1 MNKQLQKQ
9 NICCTQYDVPFMTL
23 NEDQIVEKIAGLK
36 KLNDQYTLKKN
47 YVTYFENLLSLF
59 NVSSTV
65 IKTKHKYFLGGFI
78 AGEGSLNVSA
88 KKMAEKAL
96 MIDPEFSITQH
107 INGVH
112 ILLLAMC
119 IFQTGRLSYK
129 SGSKATLVY
138 RIDNRKSLKTKVL
151 PFFKTYVTPFSSV
164 FKKHRTEQFEKLL
177 ILFEQGVH
185 KSCDGM
191 CNEILPI
198 WDNLRMQKGQLNES
212 FPDLASAQ
220 AFVRL
225 VFS

>member
-1 MNKQLQKQ
+1 MSIHEK
-9 NICCTQYDVPFMTL
+9 YDESI
-23 NEDQIVEKIAGLK
+23 NHKIAHLK
-36 KLNDQYTLKKN
+36 KLNDQYTKN
-47 YVTYFENLLSLF
+47 KNFVTYFENLLSLF

-65 IKTKHKYFLGGFI
+65 ITTNHKYFLGGFVE
-78 AGEGSLNVSA
+78 GEGSLNVSA

-107 INGVH
+107 INGVQ

-119 IFQTGRLSYK
+119 IFQTGRLFYK

-138 RIDNRKSLKTKVL
+138 RVDNRKSLKTKIL
-151 PFFKTYVTPFSSV
+151 PFFKTYVTPFSSG
-164 FKKHRTEQFEKLL
+164 FKKHRVEQFEKLL
-177 ILFEQGVH
+177 ILFEHGVH

-198 WDNLRMQKGQLNES
+198 WDNLRMQKGQKNES

-220 AFVRL
+220 AFSQKTKKSKD
-225 VFS
+225 F